1 MSDASDL
8 PPPTDPW
15 APGVRAIDVPIT
27 PGGFLSPFAAS
38 QERAGDLE
46 DNASGAEPQFSFD
59 NLPDI
64 PAIAELKKRPRWVAW
79 KYATRR
85 KTNGETY
92 QTKPP
97 VNPHNSRGAKVDD
110 PKTWGTYEEAVAC
123 ALRYGHAGVGYVLTG
138 DDDISGHDLDK
149 VRDPATG
156 KLVDWAQAIVD
167 LGETYAEISPSGA
180 GIRMFWKGRLSAAIK
195 FDAAQVEV
203 YSTGRYLTVTGHR
216 IAGTSDEIRPAPK
229 TLKLLRSRV
238 ETFKEAE
245 ARARSE
251 ETIIPAS
258 EPGVKSAR
266 HRKGEPGG
274 PKKAGASSNPFWR
287 NVNDMAFGLLDAWV
301 PDVFGGAAV
310 YQPGTG
316 GWRISSQALGRDLE
330 EDLSIH
336 PNGATDWGTRES
348 LTAIDL
354 VERFGSAGSAK
365 AAALWLCD
373 RCGVEPATLGWD
385 PDYSAGLKPL
395 GDVLF
400 GQRAARPQPRAP
412 ARGPVADEARE
423 PLRKCLREIMGK
435 ALLFHEARRATSL
448 DDNEIADLDD
458 DDRKLFDPTHSA
470 IKITTG
476 AGKSDLSRQEPPT
489 ITFPK
494 PSV

>member
-27 PGGFLSPFAAS
+27 PGGFPSPFAI
-38 QERAGDLE
+38 E

-79 KYATRR
+79 KYATR
-85 KTNGETY
+85 KKANGESY

-97 VNPHNSRGAKVDD
+97 VNPHNNRGAKVDD

-149 VRDPATG
+149 VRDRATG
-156 KLVDWAQAIVD
+156 KLVDWAQATVD
-167 LGETYAEISPSGA
+167 LGETYTEISPSGA
-180 GIRMFWKGRLSAAIK
+180 GLRMFWHGKLSAAIK

-229 TLKLLRSRV
+229 TLELLRARV

-258 EPGVKSAR
+258 G
-266 HRKGEPGG
+266 PGG
-274 PKKAGASSNPFWR
+274 SLHGIGAARASREVRRKPGIATASRAAPAPIHSGAPSTAWRSIIATPGWWICSAPTRSISPAPAPGGFRRQRSGATSKKTFRSRPTASRTSAPKKG
-287 NVNDMAFGLLDAWV
+287 
-301 PDVFGGAAV
+301 
-310 YQPGTG
+310 
-316 GWRISSQALGRDLE
+316 
-330 EDLSIH
+330 
-336 PNGATDWGTRES
+336 
-348 LTAIDL
+348 
-354 VERFGSAGSAK
+354 
-365 AAALWLCD
+365 
-373 RCGVEPATLGWD
+373 
-385 PDYSAGLKPL
+385 
-395 GDVLF
+395 
-400 GQRAARPQPRAP
+400 
-412 ARGPVADEARE
+412 
-423 PLRKCLREIMGK
+423 
-435 ALLFHEARRATSL
+435 
-448 DDNEIADLDD
+448 
-458 DDRKLFDPTHSA
+458 
-470 IKITTG
+470 
-476 AGKSDLSRQEPPT
+476 
-489 ITFPK
+489 
-494 PSV
+494 

>member
-27 PGGFLSPFAAS
+27 PGGFPSPFAI
-38 QERAGDLE
+38 E

-79 KYATRR
+79 RYATR
-85 KTNGETY
+85 KKANGETY

-97 VNPHNSRGAKVDD
+97 VNPHNNRGAKVDD
-110 PKTWGTYEEAVAC
+110 PETWGTYEEAVAC

-149 VRDPATG
+149 VRDPVTG

-167 LGETYAEISPSGA
+167 LGETYTEISPSGA
-180 GIRMFWKGRLSAAIK
+180 GVRMFWHGKLSAAIK

-229 TLKLLRSRV
+229 TLELLRARV
-238 ETFKEAE
+238 ETFKEAD

-258 EPGVKSAR
+258 GPGVKSARHR

-274 PKKAGASSNPFWR
+274 PKKAGSTSTNPFWR
-287 NVNDMAFGLLDAWV
+287 AVNNMALDHRDAWV
-301 PDVFGGAAV
+301 VDLFGADAV

-316 GWRISSQALGRDLE
+316 AWRISSAALGRNLE
-330 EDLSIH
+330 EDLSIA
-336 PNGATDWGTRES
+336 PNGIQDFGTEEG

-354 VERFGSAGSAK
+354 VKWRLGGTAK
-365 AAALWLCD
+365 SAALWLCQ
-373 RCGVEPATLGWD
+373 RCSVKPEDLGFD
-385 PDYSAGLKPL
+385 PDYGNSLKFFTAPPGVAGTVSAAQP
-395 GDVLF
+395 
-400 GQRAARPQPRAP
+400 AAGP
-412 ARGPVADEARE
+412 RGPSADKARDW
-423 PLRKCLREIMGK
+423 LRIELESMM
-435 ALLFHEARRATSL
+435 
-448 DDNEIADLDD
+448 
-458 DDRKLFDPTHSA
+458 
-470 IKITTG
+470 
-476 AGKSDLSRQEPPT
+476 
-489 ITFPK
+489 
-494 PSV
+494 

>member
-27 PGGFLSPFAAS
+27 PGGFPSPFAI
-38 QERAGDLE
+38 E

-79 KYATRR
+79 KYATR
-85 KTNGETY
+85 KKANGETY

-97 VNPHNSRGAKVDD
+97 VNPHNNRGAKVDD

-167 LGETYAEISPSGA
+167 LGETYTEISPSGA
-180 GIRMFWKGRLSAAIK
+180 GVRMFWHGKLSAAIK

-229 TLKLLRSRV
+229 TLELLRARV

-258 EPGVKSAR
+258 GPGVKSARHR

-274 PKKAGASSNPFWR
+274 PKKAGQHQHQSILARRQQHGARSSRRLGGGFVR
-287 NVNDMAFGLLDAWV
+287 RRRGLSA
-301 PDVFGGAAV
+301 
-310 YQPGTG
+310 
-316 GWRISSQALGRDLE
+316 RHRRLE
-330 EDLSIH
+330 DF
-336 PNGATDWGTRES
+336 
-348 LTAIDL
+348 
-354 VERFGSAGSAK
+354 VGSA
-365 AAALWLCD
+365 
-373 RCGVEPATLGWD
+373 
-385 PDYSAGLKPL
+385 
-395 GDVLF
+395 
-400 GQRAARPQPRAP
+400 RAQPRRRPFDRAQRHP
-412 ARGPVADEARE
+412 G
-423 PLRKCLREIMGK
+423 LRHR
-435 ALLFHEARRATSL
+435 RRA
-448 DDNEIADLDD
+448 
-458 DDRKLFDPTHSA
+458 DRH
-470 IKITTG
+470 
-476 AGKSDLSRQEPPT
+476 
-489 ITFPK
+489 
-494 PSV
+494 

>member
-1 MSDASDL
+1 MKDFPANDPWAPGIRASHVRAAGGGNPL
-8 PPPTDPW
+8 EVPW

-27 PGGFLSPFAAS
+27 PGGFPSPFAI
-38 QERAGDLE
+38 E

-79 KYATRR
+79 KYATR
-85 KTNGETY
+85 KKANGETY

-97 VNPHNSRGAKVDD
+97 VNPHNNRGAKVDD

-167 LGETYAEISPSGA
+167 LGETYTEISPSGA
-180 GIRMFWKGRLSAAIK
+180 GLRMFWHGKLSAAIK

-229 TLKLLRSRV
+229 TLELLRARV

-258 EPGVKSAR
+258 GPGVKSARHR

-274 PKKAGASSNPFWR
+274 PKKAGHRNGEPGSTSTNPFWR
-287 NVNDMAFGLLDAWV
+287 AVNSMALGHRDAWV
-301 PDVFGGAAV
+301 VDLFGADAV

-316 GWRISSQALGRDLE
+316 AWRISSAALGRDLE
-330 EDLSIH
+330 EDLSIA
-336 PNGATDWGTRES
+336 PNGIQDFGTEEA

-354 VERFGSAGSAK
+354 VKALWEAGSAK
-365 AAALWLCD
+365 SAALWLCQ
-373 RCGVEPATLGWD
+373 RCSVKPRNWAWILTTATASN
-385 PDYSAGLKPL
+385 PSAMSCSASALRSTA
-395 GDVLF
+395 
-400 GQRAARPQPRAP
+400 QAASTRA
-412 ARGPVADEARE
+412 
-423 PLRKCLREIMGK
+423 
-435 ALLFHEARRATSL
+435 HRR
-448 DDNEIADLDD
+448 
-458 DDRKLFDPTHSA
+458 
-470 IKITTG
+470 
-476 AGKSDLSRQEPPT
+476 
-489 ITFPK
+489 
-494 PSV
+494 